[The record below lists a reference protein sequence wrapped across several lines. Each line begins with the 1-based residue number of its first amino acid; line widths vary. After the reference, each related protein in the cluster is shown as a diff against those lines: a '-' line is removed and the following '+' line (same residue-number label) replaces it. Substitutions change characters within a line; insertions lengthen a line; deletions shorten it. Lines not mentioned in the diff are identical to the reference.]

1 MGRNASEQMGWK
13 VNTLMWRIRLFWLLE
28 MLRNLQNI
36 FQVARR
42 HFRNLQCNLCLIGGC
57 AAAEIHK
64 SQSSHSLDMFL

>member
-1 MGRNASEQMGWK
+1 
-13 VNTLMWRIRLFWLLE
+13 
-28 MLRNLQNI
+28 LQNI